1 MSKTLDNALRE
12 IVGTASQ
19 IGANLY
25 STDEE
30 FVALV
35 RDHLPGSEPDQ
46 DPA

>member
-19 IGANLY
+19 VGANLY
-25 STDEE
+25 STDAE

-35 RDHLPGSEPDQ
+35 RNQLPAE
-46 DPA
+46 